1 MAEDN
6 NFIERIMELG
16 IGISLA
22 QQMPDMLSRCMPG
35 RQPVQAAPPQW
46 PTAGSYY
53 SVVDDSQAGPFSE
66 DDLMKMIRNGLMS
79 KNTLVWKRG
88 LAQWTPAA
96 NIPELNRLFL
106 MSKV

>member
-35 RQPVQAAPPQW
+35 RQPVQAAPPEL

-53 SVVDDSQAGPFSE
+53 IVVDDSQAGPFSE

-79 KNTLVWKRG
+79 K
-88 LAQWTPAA
+88 TPSYGK
-96 NIPELNRLFL
+96 EDWLNGHRRRIFRN
-106 MSKV
+106 